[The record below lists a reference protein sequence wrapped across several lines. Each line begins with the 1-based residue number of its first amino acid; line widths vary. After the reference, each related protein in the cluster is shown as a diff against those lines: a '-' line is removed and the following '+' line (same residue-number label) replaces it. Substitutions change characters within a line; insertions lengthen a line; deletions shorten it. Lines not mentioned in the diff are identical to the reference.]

1 MATDFTSYLGVQFK
15 FDSAEDREDIVKL
28 INDLDYFEKKLKG
41 NFDTKAITDWN
52 NKIDTAK
59 QGLNE
64 FGIQVDTVTQQSY
77 QNCRAI
83 GQMDRITREFAS
95 GGLTSG
101 LNGLTMFGNS
111 LTRLAVQEGGFKNA
125 LGGLVGA
132 FTGPAGI
139 VLAISAVIG
148 FFEEYSKSIKKA
160 EDENKK
166 FIDSLNEINK
176 AAYKIAGGAQA
187 KLATGNVLIGV
198 ISDTSKDIETR
209 KSALASLKTL
219 YGDSKEIQD
228 LDIKNKNINNRELL
242 NYAINRAAVQ
252 QVDIENQKNEENK
265 LTVLFEQKRIRDAK
279 YKQDL
284 ANIKPIYTRGE
295 LTTTVADQKD
305 VLDKAYKI
313 STDNLNTQIAEAQK
327 QNKTFAEASSQFPV
341 IDKSANKELT
351 DAEKEKIALLEYD
364 IRQTEKWANEQM
376 KIHDKVSANAKKGT
390 TIDWRDTIEGARN
403 PDLDVPDWMIRQM
416 GGKNIATEKI
426 DYKKIEPVAI
436 KDYESGQKEEADA
449 LKIRTEMYKKFAN
462 TISGEMTNAFRSMV
476 DGISSGKDALD
487 QLGQSFL
494 KLAEDIAFTIIKE
507 ELFAGISAAL
517 GLNKTQTGTGADT
530 TTSGSGVDVGSII
543 SLIAKIAPLF
553 LADGGV
559 VSSPTLA
566 MVGEGSQPEA
576 VMPLSKLSSMMNS
589 TFSAGAMSGSGM
601 GGSGQFTLKGNDL
614 VLALQRSNYSL
625 NLRRGA

>member
-1 MATDFTSYLGVQFK
+1 MATDFTSYLGVKFK
-15 FDSAEDREDIVKL
+15 FDSAEARADIVKL
-28 INDLDYFEKKLKG
+28 LNDLDYFEKKLKG

-64 FGIQVDTVTQQSY
+64 FGVQVDTVTQQSY
-77 QNCRAI
+77 QNFRAI

-125 LGGLVGA
+125 ITGLASA
-132 FTGPAGI
+132 FTGPAGV

-284 ANIKPIYTRGE
+284 ANIKPKYTRGE

-313 STDNLNTQIAEAQK
+313 STDDLNTKIAEAQK
-327 QNKTFAEASSQFPV
+327 QNKKFAEASSQFPV
-341 IDKSANKELT
+341 IDKAANKELT

-390 TIDWRDTIEGARN
+390 IIDWRDTIEEPRN
-403 PDLDVPDWMIRQM
+403 PDLDVPDWRIRQM

-426 DYKKIEPVAI
+426 DYKKIEPVVI
-436 KDYESGQKEEADA
+436 KDYERDQKEEADA
-449 LKIRTEMYKKFAN
+449 IQKRTEMYKKFAN

-494 KLAEDIAFTIIKE
+494 KLAEDIAFTLIKE

-530 TTSGSGVDVGSII
+530 TTSGSGVDVGSIA
-543 SLIAKIAPLF
+543 SFIAKIAPLF

-589 TFSAGAMSGSGM
+589 TFSAGAMSGGGI